1 MLSPASRLPPSRR
14 DWTRPDA
21 PRGGRL
27 ITRVDRYVFRQLFGA
42 LIIVTGGLTAL
53 VWLTQSLRFVELV
66 VNRGLSAAVFLHLTG
81 LLIPSFLVVILPITT
96 YIVVQFVYYRLSG
109 DRELTVM
116 RSAGLSPFMLSRPA
130 LVVAILSVLG
140 GYALSL
146 WIVPATLF
154 QFRAFQWEIRNTIA
168 AFLLQ
173 EGVFTSISD
182 KLTVYV
188 RSRGTDGTMTGIMV
202 DDARDGTAHAT
213 VFAERGQLLDG
224 PRGPRGPR
232 VLLFNGSRQEIDHHT
247 GRLNILTFQQNEID
261 LAETAREVAHQ
272 FREMAE
278 VSLADLLNPN
288 PPSPGDVPRWYA
300 EGHRR
305 LTLPLTALS
314 YTLVALHSGLAGAFR
329 RHGGML
335 RPLLNVLVVV
345 VLLGGGLGIS
355 NFAARD
361 NAWVPLM
368 WIHAL
373 GPGLIAAWLLYAP
386 MLGGRTLPRAA

>member
-1 MLSPASRLPPSRR
+1 
-14 DWTRPDA
+14 
-21 PRGGRL
+21 
-27 ITRVDRYVFRQLFGA
+27 
-42 LIIVTGGLTAL
+42 
-53 VWLTQSLRFVELV
+53 
-66 VNRGLSAAVFLHLTG
+66 
-81 LLIPSFLVVILPITT
+81 
-96 YIVVQFVYYRLSG
+96 
-109 DRELTVM
+109 
-116 RSAGLSPFMLSRPA
+116 
-130 LVVAILSVLG
+130 
-140 GYALSL
+140 
-146 WIVPATLF
+146 
-154 QFRAFQWEIRNTIA
+154 
-168 AFLLQ
+168 
-173 EGVFTSISD
+173 
-182 KLTVYV
+182 
-188 RSRGTDGTMTGIMV
+188 
-202 DDARDGTAHAT
+202 
-213 VFAERGQLLDG
+213 
-224 PRGPRGPR
+224 
-232 VLLFNGSRQEIDHHT
+232 
-247 GRLNILTFQQNEID
+247 
-261 LAETAREVAHQ
+261 
-272 FREMAE
+272 MAE